1 MCNDGIQW
9 KADHDELTQMLYC
22 IRDYSVL
29 DEDVG
34 QHTWSCDIEI
44 IKGDSDFIRLSP

>member
-1 MCNDGIQW
+1 MMNLLKC
-9 KADHDELTQMLYC
+9 C
-22 IRDYSVL
+22 IALAIILVH

-44 IKGDSDFIRLSP
+44 IKGDSDFIRVSP